1 MKSMILVLGISGFLF
16 SSSAFAF
23 ITTINVEK
31 NGQVKTVDSA
41 DDIKFEELDG
51 SGLSY
56 NGNADEAIMLLM
68 EIAGKT
74 LPEGLTEYA
83 SEVNPKSGTIAMIIS
98 VQGTF
103 GYSYIDFVVK
113 KASE

>member
-1 MKSMILVLGISGFLF
+1 MILVLGISGFLF
-16 SSSAFAF
+16 GSNAFAF

-41 DDIKFEELDG
+41 DDIKFDELDG

-56 NGNADEAIMLLM
+56 NGNADEAIALLM

-74 LPEGLTEYA
+74 LPEGLSEYA
-83 SEVNPKSGTIAMIIS
+83 FEVNPKSGTIAMIIS
-98 VQGTF
+98 VQGTL
-103 GYSYIDFVVK
+103 GYNYIDFVIK